1 MSIGVCGTR
10 FDSESPFDISNWSDT
25 DTDTSS
31 LMFWLS
37 QSWACDN
44 QAKPSES
51 WLLRLVVKP
60 QGRAARQN
68 TTSADAKVS
77 STAEITGIWCKSGG
91 KHRIPGFPWATR
103 VGETSGIETL
113 RIGSYVWIISLAHAL
128 WFPVSRRISRTI
140 ASAIG
145 SPGAFFPGWFRCPQ
159 IPLFD

>member
-1 MSIGVCGTR
+1 MCGTR

-37 QSWACDN
+37 RSWACDN

-68 TTSADAKVS
+68 TAEVPMPKSVPLLRS
-77 STAEITGIWCKSGG
+77 LESGVNLEEST
-91 KHRIPGFPWATR
+91 GFP
-103 VGETSGIETL
+103 VSLEPLVFGETSGIETK
-113 RIGSYVWIISLAHAL
+113 RIGSYVWMISLARAL

-145 SPGAFFPGWFRCPQ
+145 SPGAFFSGWFRCPQ